1 MIRMKRVLVATDFSE
16 PSAAALQYGRE
27 LARTFD
33 ATLEVLHV
41 AGNAYMMYG
50 AETCAPTVLELQ
62 RDTDEAVHQELE
74 QLLTE
79 DDRTALRARA
89 VVVTAVAK
97 AEAVVDYARQHAID
111 VIVMGTH
118 GRGALGHLF
127 MGSVA
132 ERVVRTATCPVLTV
146 HRPQHEFIMPDHV
159 VPIAAALG

>member
-1 MIRMKRVLVATDFSE
+1 MIRMKHVLVATDFSE

-41 AGNAYMMYG
+41 ADNVFMMYG
-50 AETCAPTVLELQ
+50 AETCAPAMLDLQ
-62 RDTDEAVHQELE
+62 DSDEAVQQEVE
-74 QLLTE
+74 RLLTRE
-79 DDRTALRARA
+79 DRAALRARA
-89 VVVTAVAK
+89 VVVTAVGK
-97 AEAVVDYARQHAID
+97 AEAVVDYAQQNAVD

-146 HRPQHEFIMPDHV
+146 HRPQHEFIVPDRV
-159 VPIAAALG
+159 VPVAVAVG